1 MAKITIHGVCVNSE
15 AFKTAKSVKDANLFA
30 HLGEGSKQAENDLIE
45 VLGIVTKKEKVEEVV
60 VDEPKNEINGTEWP
74 KETI

>member
-15 AFKTAKSVKDANLFA
+15 AFKTAKSVKDANLFT

-60 VDEPKNEINGTEWP
+60 VDEPKIETDAPEWP
-74 KETI
+74 KDTI